1 MPYLPLK
8 IFNQEMNAVAV
19 VSSVSQD
26 CTRKVVLG
34 LHNTH
39 EINRLQQT
47 LESAKSSQNC
57 LDGNFL
63 YIYWVIL
70 LNCQENYC
78 PTTFQSPIRH
88 LTLFLSASTIEAL
101 LNTYARTRLCY
112 LTNLNMFQFECWEF
126 LLQQQL
132 DNKNSVKLHY
142 KINLSCDVIL

>member
-1 MPYLPLK
+1 MLYLPLK

-26 CTRKVVLG
+26 CTQKVVLG

-39 EINRLQQT
+39 QINRLQQT

-63 YIYWVIL
+63 YIYIGDLAELPRKL
-70 LNCQENYC
+70 LSNNI
-78 PTTFQSPIRH
+78 PITNTTLKP
-88 LTLFLSASTIEAL
+88 FLSASTIEAL

-126 LLQQQL
+126 LLQKQL
-132 DNKNSVKLHY
+132 DNENSVKLHY
-142 KINLSCDVIL
+142 

>member
-1 MPYLPLK
+1 MQYLPLK

-63 YIYWVIL
+63 YIYIL
-70 LNCQENYC
+70 GDLAELPRKLLSNNIPITNTTLN
-78 PTTFQSPIRH
+78 PFFIG
-88 LTLFLSASTIEAL
+88 
-101 LNTYARTRLCY
+101 
-112 LTNLNMFQFECWEF
+112 
-126 LLQQQL
+126 
-132 DNKNSVKLHY
+132 
-142 KINLSCDVIL
+142 